1 MENLELVI
9 IMANFLDFTN
19 TEIAFA
25 NKTDQELKETL
36 RLFKLMNNPNLVKI
50 GSSVALLL
58 AKLKLP
64 ILDPII
70 KATIFK
76 QFCGGTNLLDCQST
90 IDRLYKNKTF
100 SILDYG
106 AEAKDSERDFELT
119 LSEILRVVQFAAAN
133 ASVPVISLKISSLAR
148 NAFLEKWQGKNPLES
163 TEEAELAK
171 IRKRLNRIMHLASDM
186 GVGVFID
193 AEESWVQEAMDTL
206 VDELMEAYN
215 KKRVVVYNTYQ
226 MYRKDRLDV
235 LKRSFEKAQSRNFY
249 LGAKIVRG
257 AYMEKERQKAE
268 SLNLP
273 SPIHDSK
280 LEVDEA
286 FDQAIAYCI
295 EHYNR
300 ISFCN
305 ASHNANSALAMAKMI
320 TDKSIP
326 RNHSHLNFCQLLGMS
341 DNITFNLAFH
351 GFNVAK
357 YVPYGPIQEVMPFL
371 IRRAQENTSIT
382 GDVGRELGMIRDEVI
397 RRGIKNS

>member
-1 MENLELVI
+1 
-9 IMANFLDFTN
+9 MANYLDFTN

-58 AKLKLP
+58 SKLKLP
-64 ILDPII
+64 LLDPIL

-76 QFCGGTNLLDCQST
+76 QFCGGTNLLDCQTT

-106 AEAKDSERDFELT
+106 VEAKDSEKDFDLT

-148 NAFLEKWQGKNPLES
+148 NGLLEKWQGKNVLE
-163 TEEAELAK
+163 TKEEVELAK
-171 IRKRLNRIMHLASDM
+171 VRKRLNRIMHFASDM

-193 AEESWVQEAMDTL
+193 AEETWVQDGMDVL
-206 VDELMEAYN
+206 VDELMESYN

-226 MYRKDRLDV
+226 MYRTDRLDF
-235 LKRSFEKAQSRNFY
+235 LKKSFEKAQSRNFY

-257 AYMEKERQKAE
+257 AYMEKERQRAA
-268 SLNLP
+268 NLDQP
-273 SPIHDSK
+273 SPIHPDKTST
-280 LEVDEA
+280 DEA
-286 FDQAIAYCI
+286 FDAAITFCI

-300 ISFCN
+300 ISSCN
-305 ASHNANSALAMAKMI
+305 ASHNSTSAMSMAKMI
-320 TDKSIP
+320 TDKLIP

-341 DNITFNLAFH
+341 DNITFNLAHH

-382 GDVGRELGMIRDEVI
+382 GDVGRELAMIREEAK
-397 RRGIKNS
+397 RRGISKD